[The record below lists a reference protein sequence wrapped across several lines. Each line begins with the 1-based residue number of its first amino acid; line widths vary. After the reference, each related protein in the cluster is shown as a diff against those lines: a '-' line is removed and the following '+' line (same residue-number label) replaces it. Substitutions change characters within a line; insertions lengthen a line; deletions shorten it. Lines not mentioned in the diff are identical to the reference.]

1 MSLLQRKILA
11 VYLLVLLLGIALSA
25 TIYFNGRAVR
35 DTTAVLVDRSL
46 PQLQT
51 IDALRG
57 AILRERPILYE
68 YYATVDRTKFI
79 SSFEMNMRSID
90 AGLRRIGGASNEH
103 IEHITYDTHTI
114 HDLAAELD
122 NTLSSSDIDW
132 DKARALLQSVTTLE
146 ESILPDLD
154 ALVQLNQIEVR
165 QGGEQVQSRTLW
177 ITGLVITFSIFISGI
192 ALWVGFYVNTYLAE
206 AAERKR
212 LALFAERSPS
222 PVMRLSLAGSVLYA
236 NPAAR
241 TLCAQLGLI
250 DARQLLPPDMQAS
263 LAQAL
268 HTGQEYL
275 TCEYGIAGHTLSCST
290 HLLRDLNACHVYM
303 SDITARKKAEHELEH
318 RAYHDTVTGLPNRRA
333 FNERLAEALQ
343 QGASAACIAVMLLR
357 LDHIKRVQESQG
369 YETSDALLHA
379 VARRLREFLNRFEG
393 ALLFRFEGATFSVL
407 LPGADSGHRAGML
420 AERLHA
426 CMTEPLHVAMR
437 EYVFT
442 LSIGAS
448 QAPQHGSEVPV
459 LTANAEAAVN
469 HAQQLGGNGFQC
481 YTADMNMR
489 AQRWLTFENGLR
501 RALERGEFLLNY
513 QPQVSLHNGQITGM
527 EALIRWRG
535 ADNIAIPP
543 LDFIPIAE
551 ETGLIVPIGAWV
563 LRTACVQARVWHTA
577 GYSRLIIAVNISARQ
592 FQHPDFVS
600 LVQRTLRDTG
610 LPAEKLELEITESA
624 VMQDAEKTI
633 ATLNSLHALGVTLSI
648 DDFGT
653 GYSSLSYL
661 KRFPLAKLKVDQS
674 FVRNLTTSANDA
686 AIARSV
692 ILLGHSLN
700 LVVIAEGVET
710 EAQLAWLRNQHCEE
724 MQGYL
729 FSRPVPA
736 MEFEALLHSD
746 KRLDIDNVKTCAE
759 YSRQ

>member
-1 MSLLQRKILA
+1 MTALQRKILA
-11 VYLLVLLLGIALSA
+11 VYLLVLLLGVALSA
-25 TIYFNGRAVR
+25 TIYFYGRAVR
-35 DTTAVLVDRSL
+35 ETTAVLVDQSL
-46 PQLQT
+46 PQLQA

-68 YYATVDRTKFI
+68 YYATVDRKKFTD
-79 SSFEMNMRSID
+79 SFEMNMRSID
-90 AGLRRIGGASNEH
+90 AGLRRIGGTPNQYLEH
-103 IEHITYDTHTI
+103 IAYDTSTI
-114 HDLAAELD
+114 HDLAGELD
-122 NTLSSSDIDW
+122 NTLNSPDIDW
-132 DKARALLQSVTTLE
+132 DQARALLQSITTLE

-154 ALVQLNQIEVR
+154 ALVQLNQAQVQES
-165 QGGEQVQSRTLW
+165 GEQVQSRTLW
-177 ITGLVITFSIFISGI
+177 ITGLVVIFSIFISGI
-192 ALWVGFYVNTYLAE
+192 ALWVGFYVNTYIAE
-206 AAERKR
+206 ASERKR
-212 LALFAERSPS
+212 LALFAERNPS
-222 PVMRLSLAGSVLYA
+222 PVMRLSLTGAVLYA

-241 TLCAQLGLI
+241 ALCAQLGLL
-250 DARQLLPPDMQAS
+250 DARQLLPADAQER
-263 LAQAL
+263 LARAI
-268 HTGQEYL
+268 HIGQEYL
-275 TCEYGIAGHTLSCST
+275 SYEHNIVEHTLSCSM
-290 HLLRDLNACHVYM
+290 HFLRDLDTCHVYM
-303 SDITARKKAEHELEH
+303 SDISARKKAEHELEH

-333 FNERLAEALQ
+333 FNARLGEALQ
-343 QGASAACIAVMLLR
+343 QGASTACIAVVLLR
-357 LDHIKRVQESQG
+357 LDHIKRVLESQG

-379 VARRLREFLNRFEG
+379 VAKRLREFLNQFET

-407 LPGADSGHRAGML
+407 LPGADSEQRVGLL

-426 CMTEPLHVAMR
+426 CMTAPLQVESR

-448 QAPQHGSEVPV
+448 QAPQHGIEVPV

-469 HAQQLGGNGFQC
+469 HAQHLGGNGFQR
-481 YTADMNMR
+481 YTADMNTR
-489 AQRWLTFENGLR
+489 AQRWLTVESGLR

-513 QPQVSLHNGQITGM
+513 QPQVSLQNGHVTGM

-535 ADNIAIPP
+535 ADNVLIPP

-563 LRTACVQARVWHTA
+563 LHTACVQARAWHAA
-577 GYSRLIIAVNISARQ
+577 GYAHLIIAVNISARQ
-592 FQHPDFVS
+592 FQHPDFVN

-633 ATLNSLHALGVTLSI
+633 ATLNALHALGVTLSI

-674 FVRNLTTSANDA
+674 FVRNLTTSPNDA

-710 EAQLAWLRNQHCEE
+710 EAQLAWLRTQHCEE

-736 MEFEALLHSD
+736 AEFEALLRSD
-746 KRLDIDNVKTCAE
+746 KRLGVDIVKTRAG
-759 YSRQ
+759 

>member
-1 MSLLQRKILA
+1 MSSLQRKILA

-25 TIYFNGRAVR
+25 TIYFYGRAVR
-35 DTTAVLVDRSL
+35 DTTAVLVEQSL
-46 PQLQT
+46 PQLQA

-68 YYATVDRTKFI
+68 YYATVDRKKFTDA
-79 SSFEMNMRSID
+79 FEINMRSID
-90 AGLRRIGGASNEH
+90 AGLRSIGGTNSEH
-103 IEHITYDTHTI
+103 LAHIAYDANTI
-114 HDLAAELD
+114 QTLAGRLD
-122 NTLSSSDIDW
+122 STLSTTDIDW
-132 DKARALLQSVTTLE
+132 DQARDLLQAITTLE

-154 ALVQLNQIEVR
+154 ALVHLNQTQVER
-165 QGGEQVQSRTLW
+165 SGEQVQSRTLW
-177 ITGLVITFSIFISGI
+177 ITGLVVTFSIFISGM
-192 ALWVGFYVNTYLAE
+192 ALWVGFYVNTYIAE

-212 LALFAERSPS
+212 LALFAERNPS
-222 PVMRLSLAGSVLYA
+222 PVLRLSSTGAVLYA

-241 TLCAQLGLI
+241 ALCAQLGL
-250 DARQLLPPDMQAS
+250 AEAKQLLPADAS
-263 LAQAL
+263 ARLTQAL
-268 HTGQEYL
+268 HTGQEYWN
-275 TCEYGIAGHTLSCST
+275 CEHSIAARILDCSV
-290 HLLRDLNACHVYM
+290 HLLRDLDTCHVYL
-303 SDITARKKAEHELEH
+303 SDITARKHAEHELEH
-318 RAYHDTVTGLPNRRA
+318 RADHDAVTGLPNRRA
-333 FNERLAEALQ
+333 FNTRLAAALQ
-343 QGASAACIAVMLLR
+343 LDTSSVGIAVLLLR
-357 LDHIKRVQESQG
+357 LDHIKRVLESHG
-369 YETSDALLHA
+369 YETSDALLRA
-379 VARRLREFLNRFEG
+379 VAQRFNELLSHFDG

-407 LPGADSGHRAGML
+407 LPGADSEQRVSLL
-420 AERLHA
+420 AERLHE
-426 CMTEPLHVAMR
+426 CMTEPLHVEAR

-448 QAPQHGSEVPV
+448 QAPLHGSEVPS
-459 LTANAEAAVN
+459 LTANSEAAVN
-469 HAQQLGGNGFQC
+469 HAQRLGGNGFQR
-481 YTADMNMR
+481 YTADMNAR
-489 AQRWLTFENGLR
+489 AQRWLTVESGLR

-513 QPQVSLHNGQITGM
+513 QPQVSLQSGQITGM

-535 ADNIAIPP
+535 PDNVLIPP

-563 LRTACVQARVWHTA
+563 LHTACAQARTWHVA
-577 GYSRLIIAVNISARQ
+577 GYSRLLIAVNISARQ
-592 FQHPDFVS
+592 FQHPDFVN

-633 ATLNSLHALGVTLSI
+633 ATLNALHALGVTLSI

-700 LVVIAEGVET
+700 LIVIAEGVET
-710 EAQLAWLRNQHCEE
+710 EAQLAWLRAQHCEE

-729 FSRPVPA
+729 FSRPVA
-736 MEFEALLHSD
+736 ATEFETLLRSD
-746 KRLDIDNVKTCAE
+746 KRLGVEFGKTRAG
-759 YSRQ
+759 